1 MAKEKLVWKKKPE
14 SADYDAA
21 GAYLALIFRTTR
33 VKDFL
38 KALRAAPVT
47 ESSAK
52 DLLRASG
59 LPLLPRD
66 ESSVKEDLKRVSKGK
81 PLAPVLLLR
90 GDMSRG
96 IPLIVADGYH
106 RICAVCYY
114 DEHAAVATQIIE
126 P

>member
-1 MAKEKLVWKKKPE
+1 MAKEKLRWKKKPE
-14 SADYDAA
+14 SADYTAA
-21 GAYLALIFRTTR
+21 GAYLGLIFKPTH
-33 VKDFL
+33 VKELL
-38 KALRAAPVT
+38 KALHAAPLT

-59 LPLLPRD
+59 LPLLPQD
-66 ESSVKEDLKRVSKGK
+66 ESSVKEDLKKMGKGK

-90 GDMSRG
+90 GDMSSG

-114 DEHAAVATQIIE
+114 DEHAAIVSQIVD